1 MNFVLV
7 TSTDGRSLP
16 VRHVCTAK
24 SCLCTNIFPADFLR
38 FGYTA
43 MLRRKVLLY
52 LTTGRPRLKIIS
64 QSLAIDTVQMIYNI

>member
-1 MNFVLV
+1 MDAAFLSVMFVQLSLV
-7 TSTDGRSLP
+7 SVQTS
-16 VRHVCTAK
+16 
-24 SCLCTNIFPADFLR
+24 FPADFLP